1 MPKMKVYNDKNIIR
15 LKGFGETK
23 SWVRKNIKNK
33 GGVVDPD
40 TYEWVMP
47 NKDRYVV
54 YAVGVR
60 LIPASEVAKRKKV
73 KPVNYATT
81 DDLGDVKTPVEKK
94 VRVKRAVKD
103 PVVKVLKLRIV
114 RKPTNGS
121 KIINL
126 RIR

>member
-1 MPKMKVYNDKNIIR
+1 MPKMKVYNDRNVIR

-23 SWVRKNIKNK
+23 TWVRKNIRNK
-33 GGVVDPD
+33 GGVVDPA
-40 TYEWVMP
+40 TYEWKMP
-47 NKDRYVV
+47 NGDRYVV

-73 KPVNYATT
+73 KAVEYTRE
-81 DDLGDVKTPVEKK
+81 DDMGVK
-94 VRVKRAVKD
+94 AS
-103 PVVKVLKLRIV
+103 VVKGLKLRIV

-121 KIINL
+121 KTINL